1 MYTMTTINELYQQL
15 HPESLKL
22 FQEAQG
28 LFPDGVTHDTRY
40 MMPFP
45 IYATHAE
52 GPHKWDVDGNRYVDY
67 VMGHGSL
74 LLGHSHPAIV
84 EAVTAQMS
92 KGTHL
97 GASHETEIR
106 WAQLVTKLV
115 PSADKVRFTS
125 SGTEATL
132 MALRLARAHTGKSKV
147 IKFKDHFHGWHDYV
161 VAGVS
166 SVAGVP
172 DATLRTM
179 IVLEANDI
187 SLVDRTL
194 SGDTDIAAVILEP
207 TGAHMGMLPIQPSFL
222 NDLRDVT
229 QRHGVVLIF
238 DEVVTGFRTSPGGA
252 QGRYGVTPDLTT
264 MAKILGG
271 GLPAGGVAG
280 RADIMDMIQHT
291 GEPDWDGSRRVA
303 HPGTFNGNPVSA
315 SAGVAALELVAT
327 TGVNARADAMAQRLK
342 DGLNRLLATMEI
354 PGCANGVASLV
365 HVTLGVQHECD
376 GGICS
381 LAAEQINAAMTPQRS
396 SALKRALINAGVD
409 PMGGRGCIV
418 SATHTEQDID
428 HTVEAY
434 EEALTAIRN
443 EGII

>member
-1 MYTMTTINELYQQL
+1 MTTINERYHQL
-15 HPESLKL
+15 HPASFKL
-22 FQEAQG
+22 YQEAQEV
-28 LFPDGVTHDTRY
+28 FPDGVTHDTRY
-40 MMPFP
+40 TMPFP

-52 GPHKWDVDGNRYVDY
+52 GPYKWDVDGNRYVDY

-84 EAVTAQMS
+84 EAVTSQMA

-97 GASHETEIR
+97 GASHESEIR
-106 WAQLVTKLV
+106 WAQLVTKLI

-147 IKFKDHFHGWHDYV
+147 VKFKDHFHGWHDYV
-161 VAGVS
+161 VAGVN

-172 DATLRTM
+172 DATLSTM

-194 SGDTDIAAVILEP
+194 SGDSDIAAVIVEP

-222 NDLRDVT
+222 SDLREVT

-264 MAKILGG
+264 LAKILGG

-280 RADIMDMIQHT
+280 KADIMDMIQHT
-291 GEPDWDGSRRVA
+291 GESDWDNSRRVA

-315 SAGVAALELVAT
+315 AAGVAALELVAT
-327 TGVNARADAMAQRLK
+327 TNVNARADAMAQRLK
-342 DGLNRLLATMEI
+342 DGLNRLLAAMEI

-365 HVTLGVQHECD
+365 HVTLGAQHECD
-376 GGICS
+376 GGICG
-381 LAAEQINAAMTPQRS
+381 LTADQIHDAMTPQRS
-396 SALKRALINAGVD
+396 SALKSALINAGVD

-428 HTVEAY
+428 STVAAY
-434 EEALTAIRN
+434 EEALTAMRG

>member
-1 MYTMTTINELYQQL
+1 MTTINGRYHQL
-15 HPESLKL
+15 HPGSLKL
-22 FQEAQG
+22 YQEAQE

-40 MMPFP
+40 LMPFP
-45 IYATHAE
+45 IYVTHAE
-52 GPHKWDVDGNRYVDY
+52 GPYKWDVDGNRYMDY

-74 LLGHSHPAIV
+74 LLGHSHPAVV
-84 EAVTAQMS
+84 EAVTTQMS

-106 WAQLVTKLV
+106 WAQLVTKLI

-132 MALRLARAHTGKSKV
+132 MALRLARAYTGKSKV
-147 IKFKDHFHGWHDYV
+147 IKFKDHFHGWHDYA

-172 DATLRTM
+172 DATLSTM
-179 IVLEANDI
+179 IVLEANDV

-194 SGDTDIAAVILEP
+194 AQDADIAAIILEP

-229 QRHGVVLIF
+229 RHHGAVLIF

-252 QGRYGVTPDLTT
+252 QDRYGVTPDLTT

-271 GLPAGGVAG
+271 GLPGGGVAG
-280 RADIMDMIQHT
+280 KADIMDMIQHT
-291 GEPDWDGSRRVA
+291 GESDWDGSHRVA
-303 HPGTFNGNPVSA
+303 HPGTFNANPLSA
-315 SAGVAALELVAT
+315 AAGATALYLVAT
-327 TGVNARADAMAQRLK
+327 TNVNARADAMAQRLK
-342 DGLNRLLATMEI
+342 GGLNYLLATMEI

-365 HVTLGVQHECD
+365 HVTLGARHECD

-381 LAAEQINAAMTPQRS
+381 LTAGQINGAATPQRS
-396 SALKRALINAGVD
+396 SVLKRALINAGVD

-428 HTVEAY
+428 RTIEAY
-434 EEALTAIRN
+434 EEALTAMRS